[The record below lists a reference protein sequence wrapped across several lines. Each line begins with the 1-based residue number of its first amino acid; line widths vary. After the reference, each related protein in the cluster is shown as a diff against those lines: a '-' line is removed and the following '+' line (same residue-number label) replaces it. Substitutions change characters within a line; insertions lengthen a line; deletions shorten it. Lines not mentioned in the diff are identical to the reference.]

1 MTATHA
7 QFVLYAGDTWTLDA
21 ALHDAAGAALSLAG
35 ATVEWRLRN
44 AAQAVVAS
52 LAIGSGVTIT
62 DAAGGL
68 CSIVLPPAQT
78 TALAA
83 GTYADEIQVT
93 TQGGL
98 VSTQAV
104 GPIVVRRADTAIAS
118 SDLAAEL
125 AALKKA
131 RRSGVRSV
139 TIENFT
145 TQYATDEE
153 LAAAIAATERE
164 IAGAT
169 KPRNLIVRATKGW

>member
-1 MTATHA
+1 M
-7 QFVLYAGDTWTLDA
+7 
-21 ALHDAAGAALSLAG
+21 
-35 ATVEWRLRN
+35 
-44 AAQAVVAS
+44 
-52 LAIGSGVTIT
+52 TIT

-68 CSIVLPPAQT
+68 CRIVLPPAQT
-78 TALAA
+78 AKFAA
-83 GTYADEIQVT
+83 GTYADEMWVT
-93 TQGGL
+93 TQGGF
-98 VSTQAV
+98 VTTQAV
-104 GPIVVRRADTAIAS
+104 GPIVVRRADTAIAN

-139 TIENFT
+139 TIEGFT
-145 TQYATDEE
+145 TQYASDAE